1 MRFGTFEGSGDPWG
15 TGYLLV
21 GAQPFMEEVSM
32 KESQIPTLGMSG
44 QGSTE
49 VPYTSLSES

>member
-1 MRFGTFEGSGDPWG
+1 MRRFGTFEGSGDPWG

-32 KESQIPTLGMSG
+32 KESQTYPRHVWAG
-44 QGSTE
+44 E
-49 VPYTSLSES
+49 Y